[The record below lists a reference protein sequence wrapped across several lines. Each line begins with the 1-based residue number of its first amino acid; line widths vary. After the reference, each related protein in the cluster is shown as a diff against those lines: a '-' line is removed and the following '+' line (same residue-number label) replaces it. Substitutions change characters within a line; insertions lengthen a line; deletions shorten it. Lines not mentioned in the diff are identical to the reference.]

1 MSEAVLLPD
10 PVMQRIEGLKNNK
23 DESPAD
29 VIVRLLDYYNEESD
43 IDLKRWED
51 RAKEAWD
58 EYKRGET
65 ISESDM
71 MKKYGIQ

>member
-43 IDLKRWED
+43 IDLKRWEG

-71 MKKYGIQ
+71 MKKYSIQ